1 MSKFKRIFQDSVF
14 HNTNPKTETLCET
27 EFILPHD
34 YPLSILTLRT
44 WRFHSLPTD
53 LKVASKGCKIHT
65 FTKVEEAMKED
76 DLIVPETHMHFT
88 EFRPISDG
96 FVSVTSGGITARA
109 TWMRK
114 KNGDF
119 ILTDFE
125 GRQAI
130 ISKSSIEEIISE
142 EELKQWQA
150 NHDYALETLEYI
162 KSNSHTH

>member
-1 MSKFKRIFQDSVF
+1 MG
-14 HNTNPKTETLCET
+14 E
-27 EFILPHD
+27 
-34 YPLSILTLRT
+34 
-44 WRFHSLPTD
+44 
-53 LKVASKGCKIHT
+53 G
-65 FTKVEEAMKED
+65 

-88 EFRPISDG
+88 EFKPISDG
-96 FVSVTSGGITARA
+96 FVSVTSGGVTARV
-109 TWMRK
+109 TWQRK

-130 ISKSSIEEIISE
+130 ISKFSIEEIISD